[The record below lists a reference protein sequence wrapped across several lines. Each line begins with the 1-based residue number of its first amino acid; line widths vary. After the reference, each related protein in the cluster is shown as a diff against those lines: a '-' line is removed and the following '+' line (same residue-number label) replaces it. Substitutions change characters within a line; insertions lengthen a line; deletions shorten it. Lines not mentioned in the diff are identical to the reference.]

1 MSVAFNKNQSFH
13 GVIGMI
19 IERKCG
25 FAQCDD
31 LFPIPFLTRQL
42 SLTKIIT
49 PIMRRFA
56 SIKLTWQL
64 RLAVKQNHTLI
75 RITGNIPKRGRQKAI
90 CCFNFRVYH
99 AETTWGIII
108 KNKNVG
114 GVSIESR
121 ANIIQ
126 LMRLG

>member
-1 MSVAFNKNQSFH
+1 
-13 GVIGMI
+13 
-19 IERKCG
+19 
-25 FAQCDD
+25 
-31 LFPIPFLTRQL
+31 
-42 SLTKIIT
+42 
-49 PIMRRFA
+49 MRRFA

-126 LMRLG
+126 LMRLAGFDTWQCFSNPNGGKIQYEIHFAGRAVN